1 MEAAARRCRDVDYPE
16 VPASGVARLCTL
28 GVEVFGRWSVDSI
41 DVVRALAAE
50 RCLGLPERV
59 REGTRLRL
67 LRRWWGLLGMATQR
81 LVAQAMTQ
89 SPGRADMPDT
99 ELDTLVGLADLSA

>member
-1 MEAAARRCRDVDYPE
+1 MEPGRAVARNADYPE

-28 GVEVFGRWSVDSI
+28 GVEVFGRWAVDSI

-50 RCLGLPERV
+50 RCLGLSERI

-67 LRRWWGLLGMATQR
+67 LATQR

-89 SPGRADMPDT
+89 SPGRADVPDT
-99 ELDTLVGLADLSA
+99 ELDSLVGLADLSA